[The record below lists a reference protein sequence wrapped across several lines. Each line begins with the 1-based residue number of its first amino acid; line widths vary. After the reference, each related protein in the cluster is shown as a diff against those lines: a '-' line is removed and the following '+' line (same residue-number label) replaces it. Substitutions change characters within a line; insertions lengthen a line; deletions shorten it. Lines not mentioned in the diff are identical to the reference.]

1 MHFKQ
6 LHFPYP
12 ILDTILNPNFKN
24 GLNLDE
30 IITLLCSVLKYRAGL
45 GLLCGWGL
53 NVQRKIIWFSGKA
66 AKEGFF
72 HLLSKT
78 N

>member
-30 IITLLCSVLKYRAGL
+30 MITFFALF
-45 GLLCGWGL
+45 L
-53 NVQRKIIWFSGKA
+53 NIGQV
-66 AKEGFF
+66 
-72 HLLSKT
+72 
-78 N
+78 